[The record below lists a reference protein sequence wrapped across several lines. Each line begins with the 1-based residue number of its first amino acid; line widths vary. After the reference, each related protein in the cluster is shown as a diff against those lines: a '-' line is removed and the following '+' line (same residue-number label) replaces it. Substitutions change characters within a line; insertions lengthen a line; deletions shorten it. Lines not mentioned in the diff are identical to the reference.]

1 MNLSKIDLNL
11 FVVFDA
17 IYTEGNLTRAGQIIG
32 ITQPAVSNALA
43 RLREAF
49 NDPLFIRSAQ
59 GMVPTPIAQNIIV
72 PVRQALSMLRTSMQ
86 ESDSFVPSRSEK
98 KFKINLQDAVSSFLT
113 PHLLSKLGKEA
124 TKVSL
129 DIDGPS
135 NKDIANAF
143 TTGQLDLAIASLV
156 NPHPQLKR
164 IKLVESQYVCVV
176 RKDHPISQLNFT
188 LDSYVRFSHVNLVGC
203 EGLIGPVDT
212 TLGKMGIQRR
222 VIVNLPHYTVAPKV
236 VASTDLALT
245 LPEIFA
251 KDLDLKKLEVPFK
264 VEPYE
269 LYLYWHE
276 TSHNDPANQW
286 LRDQI
291 IAIFHNLLTE
301 EAGSEIEES
310 PSIYFSRQLVE
321 QLEN

>member
-49 NDPLFIRSAQ
+49 NDSLFIRSAQ
-59 GMVPTPIAQNIIV
+59 GMVPTPVAQNIIV

-86 ESDSFVPSRSEK
+86 ESDSFVPARSEK
-98 KFKINLQDAVSSFLT
+98 KFRINLQDVVSSFLT
-113 PHLLSKLGKEA
+113 PHLLCKLGKEA
-124 TKVSL
+124 AKVCL
-129 DIDGPS
+129 DIDGPT
-135 NKDIANAF
+135 NKDIASAF
-143 TTGQLDLAIASLV
+143 TTGQLDLAIDSTV

-164 IKLVESQYVCVV
+164 TKLAESHYVCLV
-176 RKDHPISQLNFT
+176 RKDHPITQLNFT
-188 LDSYVRFSHVNLVGC
+188 LDSYVRFSHVNLIGF
-203 EGLIGPVDT
+203 EGLGAVDN

-222 VIVNLPHYTVAPKV
+222 MALSLPHSTVAPNV
-236 VASTDLALT
+236 IAATDLALT
-245 LPEIFA
+245 LPAIFA
-251 KDLDLKKLEVPFK
+251 KDLDLKQLEVPFK
-264 VEPYE
+264 VEPFE

-286 LRDQI
+286 MRDQI
-291 IAIFHNLLTE
+291 ISVFHNQLSDGYGVELE
-301 EAGSEIEES
+301 QS
-310 PSIYFSRQLVE
+310 PSVYFSRQLVE
-321 QLEN
+321 QLES